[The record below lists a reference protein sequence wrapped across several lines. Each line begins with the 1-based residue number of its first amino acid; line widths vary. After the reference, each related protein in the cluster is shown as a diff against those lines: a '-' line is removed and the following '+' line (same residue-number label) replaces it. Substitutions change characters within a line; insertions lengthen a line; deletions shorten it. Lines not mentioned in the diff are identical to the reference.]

1 MGQKRKYGLKDYFE
15 PKIVDK
21 LKKRECI
28 EEKQANFENQTEEKT
43 KRNKIN
49 KKKKKKIRKLKV
61 INQEKNLKVKKAKLI
76 AYLNDWNNR
85 ANCDWKFNKSYQTW
99 LFKNWAL
106 SDFLK
111 DQDFNLFLQYS
122 SGLTETSQA
131 RSKLIEEANK
141 LIENDQVD
149 ETLINRSRSL
159 IQMLV

>member
-1 MGQKRKYGLKDYFE
+1 M
-15 PKIVDK
+15 
-21 LKKRECI
+21 
-28 EEKQANFENQTEEKT
+28 
-43 KRNKIN
+43 
-49 KKKKKKIRKLKV
+49 
-61 INQEKNLKVKKAKLI
+61 
-76 AYLNDWNNR
+76 NDWNNR

-111 DQDFNLFLQYS
+111 NQDFNLFLQYS